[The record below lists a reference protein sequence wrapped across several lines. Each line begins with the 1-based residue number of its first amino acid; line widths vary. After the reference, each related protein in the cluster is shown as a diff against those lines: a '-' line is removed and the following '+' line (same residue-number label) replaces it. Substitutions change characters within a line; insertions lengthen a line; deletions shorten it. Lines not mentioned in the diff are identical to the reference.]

1 MEESNSGKL
10 NLLELVALVVGSII
24 GGGVFNLMHDMA
36 SGAGA
41 GAIIIGWVIT
51 AIGMLMLAKTFQNL
65 TMKRPD
71 LDAGVYSYAEAGF
84 GKYMGFNSAWGYWLS
99 AWLGNVG
106 YATLLM
112 SAVGYF
118 LPIFKDGQNIWSIV
132 AASVILWAC
141 HFMILRGAE
150 SASFVNAIITVAK
163 LIPIFI
169 FLVTMIIVFKLGV
182 FTHGFWFTST
192 GSFQF
197 ADVMSQVRNTML
209 VTVWVF
215 IGIEGAV
222 VFSGRAKKRSD
233 VGKATVLGIIT
244 VILIY
249 ALVTLLSLGVMRR
262 AGLANLGQPAMAYLL
277 QSVVGKWGAVVVNVG
292 LIISVVGAWLSWTMF
307 AGQLPYEAAKEG
319 SFPKVFAKENRNG
332 APINSLL
339 FTNVCVELFMFS
351 YLITASAYNFFY
363 SIASA
368 AILIPYA
375 FSAFYQLK
383 YSMQEAPGTI
393 GRTGNLTVGWIASIY
408 AVWLLFAANLGYIML
423 MSLLFAAGIPVYM
436 WLQKNDNH
444 APKVFTAT
452 ERLISLVILILA
464 LFTLFE
470 LVRLGV
476 NGVTGLT
483 WSQFG
488 ELF

>member
-1 MEESNSGKL
+1 MTERDGKL
-10 NLLELVALVVGSII
+10 GLVELIGLVVGSII

-36 SGAGA
+36 AGAGA
-41 GAIIIGWVIT
+41 GAIIIGWIIT
-51 AIGMLMLAKTFQNL
+51 AVGMIMLAFSFQNL

-112 SAVGYF
+112 SAVAYF
-118 LPIFKDGQNIWSIV
+118 FPIFGNGQNIWSIL
-132 AASVILWAC
+132 AASIILWVC
-141 HFMILRGAE
+141 HFMILRGVE
-150 SASFVNAIITVAK
+150 SASFVNTIITIAK
-163 LIPIFI
+163 LIPIFL
-169 FLVTMIIVFKLGV
+169 FLIIILFAFKLNM
-182 FTHGFWFTST
+182 FTTYFWFTT
-192 GSFQF
+192 IGNCEF
-197 ADVMSQVRNTML
+197 ASVLKQAKSTML

-222 VFSGRAKKRSD
+222 VFSGRARKRSD

-249 ALVTLLSLGVMRR
+249 MLVTLLSFGVMKR
-262 AGLANLGQPAMAYLL
+262 AGLAHLSQPAMADLL
-277 QSVVGKWGAVVVNVG
+277 QSIVGKWGAWIVNLG

-319 SFPKVFAKENRNG
+319 SFPKMFAKENKNG
-332 APINSLL
+332 APITSLTV
-339 FTNVCVELFMFS
+339 TNICVEIFMFT
-351 YLITASAYNFFY
+351 YLITAQAYNFFY

-383 YSMQEAPGTI
+383 YSMQEEKNVS
-393 GRTGNLTVGWIASIY
+393 GRTRKIIIGVISSIY
-408 AVWLLFAANLGYIML
+408 ACWLLFAAGKNFLLL
-423 MSLLFAAGIPVYM
+423 MSLLFAAGIPVY
-436 WLQKNDNH
+436 WILQKKDNKVK
-444 APKVFTAT
+444 KVFGPVELWIA
-452 ERLISLVILILA
+452 IIILIA
-464 LFTLFE
+464 AIYTIY
-470 LVRLGV
+470 
-476 NGVTGLT
+476 GLIVGQIT
-483 WSQFG
+483 F
-488 ELF
+488 